1 MSFVYCVNDFSL
13 FISGL
18 NTIEITANGMLVLLA
33 GYDTTAIL
41 MSMLL
46 YTLAVEQEIQEKL
59 FNEIQDITGEKVY
72 NYGLIETDRF
82 RFMKKL
88 IF

>member
-1 MSFVYCVNDFSL
+1 MSFVHCVNDFSL

-59 FNEIQDITGEKVY
+59 FNEIQDVAGDKVY
-72 NYGLIETDRF
+72 NHEVL
-82 RFMKKL
+82 
-88 IF
+88 